1 MGAYYDE
8 VEIEDMAWDE
18 EKRVYHYPCPCGDRF
33 EISKKQ
39 LKNYED
45 VATCPSCSLIIRVIF
60 DPLDFE
66 DEPSDDEDEGQSAS
80 EDAEAE
86 SDEASGDE
94 EFADALEHLTISD
107 EQPKAIALTIYSA
120 STQTVITLVS
130 TSSENLHCI
139 LLTSSDHHFYC
150 ELSIGPKCVECSP
163 TTNCLLF
170 HSFSGWQFLSR
181 RDGPGCKKAGVE
193 RLNI

>member
-45 VATCPSCSLIIRVIF
+45 IATCPSCSLVIRVIY

-66 DEPSDDEDEGQSAS
+66 DEPSDDEDEGAS
-80 EDAEAE
+80 SEVEE
-86 SDEASGDE
+86 SDSSDE
-94 EFADALEHLTISD
+94 EESAPSKEVRDNGDDSDNDVFEDALEHLTIAD
-107 EQPKAIALTIYSA
+107 EQPRAIAVA
-120 STQTVITLVS
+120 
-130 TSSENLHCI
+130 
-139 LLTSSDHHFYC
+139 
-150 ELSIGPKCVECSP
+150 
-163 TTNCLLF
+163 
-170 HSFSGWQFLSR
+170 
-181 RDGPGCKKAGVE
+181 A
-193 RLNI
+193 